1 MPRLRERAVP
11 HRGRWALALL
21 LITAGAWCAG
31 RVPFG
36 GLALGAAPPAQSTP
50 AALVFLPFAQR
61 DVPCNS
67 ACRTATALVTRTPR
81 ITPTA
86 RSSVTPTRTASPTP
100 TEVPPTETATETS
113 TEGPTQLLRTI
124 TPTRTPTLVPS
135 ATPMPT
141 GLLPDPA
148 TDRLMPLS
156 AQAGGTGRV
165 EFVEEAQAYRFVYG
179 GVPALT
185 LELDLTHPDVANGRL
200 AVRHLQSNRFLIA
213 GAGMYY
219 RTLDGALLEPRILG
233 LVGKVTSV
241 TPEVLPD
248 GLRLTVGELLEEVPH
263 RKRYTLRMVGRA
275 LEVRA
280 ESLDGAGPAAGAY
293 AGFGAADIE
302 GTSDGVSLRIP
313 YMAAVP
319 ITMLDHK
326 WFVSSLLDMPRSRAG
341 RLLPRG
347 PEAEPGG
354 FLNDVSAIYVPDA
367 AARVRAVDETLW
379 VTVSRRVEDSFPALP
394 GNGSR
399 NRAALAGRVAVH
411 LDSAAAPATFA
422 QQAAY
427 LDKLRGWGITD
438 LFVTLAGWQDGAVL
452 APGQAPPSVA
462 QGGNAAFTRLATA
475 AGVLAPSQAYTLT
488 LPGCIGRPNP
498 AYAPGDRVTGA
509 DAQFKALAAD
519 IPGAPLCGGVPMTRY
534 LLAPDAA
541 RRVAEGEM
549 GKLKTLGAGG
559 AFLPTLAAW
568 NPAWPWPG
576 ADDTVMDQ
584 LPTPQHAANLGE
596 TVRANKELFG
606 ALQKQGPLV
615 AEGATGYWETGYDSF
630 YAGYVDGLWR
640 SLATGS
646 PDVPPADGGLVVP
659 DYELAVVRPRLI
671 GLGMGP
677 YSSFFGA
684 AESAGRLS
692 DGQLDAQRAFGLA
705 YGHAGAWWVKQP
717 SGGPNEPLTEA
728 EQAKEYFTAHAVQAR
743 TLDAPLLAVR
753 YVSSEGFERDL
764 SNAFIQNLDLA
775 GPRLA
780 LRYGN
785 GVKLWVNHGEALWS
799 VQVGVETFDLPR
811 HGWLVIGPDG
821 FLAYSALAEGR
832 RVDYLWTPEYVLLDG
847 RGQTTFFGSL
857 SAKDLKVVFAD
868 GRVLSEGQGGS
879 LALSGP

>member
-1 MPRLRERAVP
+1 M
-11 HRGRWALALL
+11 LL
-21 LITAGAWCAG
+21 FTAGAWCAG
-31 RVPFG
+31 RVPWG
-36 GLALGAAPPAQSTP
+36 AWVLGAAPPAQSTP
-50 AALVFLPFAQR
+50 AALVFLPFAQQNM
-61 DVPCNS
+61 VCNPT
-67 ACRTATALVTRTPR
+67 CRTATALVTRTPR
-81 ITPTA
+81 RTPSATVTPSVTASGTATPTD
-86 RSSVTPTRTASPTP
+86 
-100 TEVPPTETATETS
+100 TEVPPTDTDTATTTATG
-113 TEGPTQLLRTI
+113 TEGPTQWVRTS
-124 TPTRTPTLVPS
+124 TPTRTPTLVPTM
-135 ATPMPT
+135 TPMPT
-141 GLLPDPA
+141 GLAPDPA
-148 TDRLMPLS
+148 TDRLMPL
-156 AQAGGTGRV
+156 AAKAGGTGRV
-165 EFVEEAQAYRFVYG
+165 EFLAAAQSYRFIFSG
-179 GVPALT
+179 SPALT
-185 LELDLTHPDVANGRL
+185 LELDLSHPDVANGRL
-200 AVRHLQSNRFLIA
+200 AIRHLQSNRFLIA
-213 GAGMYY
+213 GAGLYY
-219 RTLDGALLEPRILG
+219 RTLDGALLEPRILR
-233 LVGKVTSV
+233 LVGAVTSV

-248 GLRLTVGELLEEVPH
+248 GLRLTVAEVLEDLPH
-263 RKRYTLRMVGRA
+263 TKRYTLRMVGRA

-280 ESLDGAGPAAGAY
+280 ESLDGAGPSAGAY

-354 FLNDVSAIYVPDA
+354 FINDVSAIYVPDA
-367 AARVRAVDETLW
+367 AARVPAVDETLW
-379 VTVSRRVEDSFPALP
+379 VTVSRRVEDTFPALP

-399 NRAALAGRVAVH
+399 NRAALVGRVAVH
-411 LDSAAAPATFA
+411 VDSGGRPVPFA
-422 QQAAY
+422 QVADY

-438 LFVTLAGWQDGAVL
+438 LFVTLAGWQDAAVL

-462 QGGNAAFTRLATA
+462 LGGAAGFTRLATA
-475 AGVLAPSQAYTLT
+475 AGLLAPSQAYTLT

-541 RRVAEGEM
+541 RRVAEVEA
-549 GKLKTLGAGG
+549 GKLKVLGAGG

-576 ADDTVMDQ
+576 ADDTVQDQ
-584 LPTPQHAANLGE
+584 LPTPQHAANLGD
-596 TVRANKELFG
+596 TVRAYKDLFG
-606 ALQKQGPLV
+606 AVQKQGPLV
-615 AEGATGYWETGYDSF
+615 AEGASGYWETGYDSF
-630 YAGYVDGLWR
+630 YAGYLDGLWR

-646 PDVPPADGGLVVP
+646 PEVPPANGGLVVP
-659 DYELAVVRPRLI
+659 DYELSVVRSRLV

-677 YSSFFGA
+677 YPSFFGA
-684 AESAGRLS
+684 DESAGRLS
-692 DGQLDAQRAFGLA
+692 DSQLDAQRAFGLA
-705 YGHAGAWWVKQP
+705 YGHAGAWWVRQP
-717 SGGPNEPLTEA
+717 SGGASEPLTEA
-728 EQAKEYFTAHAVQAR
+728 EQAKEYFTARAVQAR

-753 YVSSEGFERDL
+753 YVSSEGVERDL

-780 LRYGN
+780 LRYAN
-785 GVKLWVNHGEALWS
+785 GVSVWVNHAEALWS
-799 VQVGVETFDLPR
+799 VQLGVESFDLPR
-811 HGWLVIGPDG
+811 HGWLVTGPDG

-857 SAKDLKVVFAD
+857 SSKDLKVVFID
-868 GRVLSEGQGGS
+868 GRVLTEGQGGG
-879 LALSGP
+879 LVLTGP